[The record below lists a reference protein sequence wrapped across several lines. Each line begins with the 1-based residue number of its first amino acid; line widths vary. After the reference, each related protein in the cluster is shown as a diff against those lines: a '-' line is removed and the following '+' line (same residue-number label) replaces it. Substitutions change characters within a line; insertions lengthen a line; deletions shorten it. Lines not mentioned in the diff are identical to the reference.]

1 MHRLFHNDSITCVA
15 HDKIPLKHI
24 PINRRKSVAWNS
36 QLWLH
41 MTSTCTFLLYF
52 TCYIVN
58 FYLLFIKLLRWD
70 DPMKCFSSSCKTGI
84 LKLILSRH
92 ATSVLHCS
100 LKSVSVTVFGQSLTA
115 KCFHVYPSYL
125 NQIQCHRSLE
135 VKRVFSALLNV

>member
-24 PINRRKSVAWNS
+24 PINRRKSVAWNN

-84 LKLILSRH
+84 LKLISSRH

-100 LKSVSVTVFGQSLTA
+100 LNTLSVTEWSVFDS
-115 KCFHVYPSYL
+115 KVFSCVPKPSEL
-125 NQIQCHRSLE
+125 DTVSQISRSQ
-135 VKRVFSALLNV
+135 KFFSALLNV